1 MKLSKVKRLPLKV
14 GEGLHTHA
22 VVSEKEDIV
31 VLDKKDN
38 TESIKFQLSNTT
50 MLDHEEHASI
60 PLEKGTYSTPKIG
73 QQEFDPFPDGGT
85 VRERFD

>member
-31 VLDKKDN
+31 VVDSKN
-38 TESIKFQLSNTT
+38 NI
-50 MLDHEEHASI
+50 
-60 PLEKGTYSTPKIG
+60 
-73 QQEFDPFPDGGT
+73 
-85 VRERFD
+85 RF

>member
-31 VLDKKDN
+31 VVDSKDN

-50 MLDHEEHASI
+50 MLDHEEHENI
-60 PLEKGTYSTPKIG
+60 PLEKGMYSTG
-73 QQEFDPFPDGGT
+73 EQNEYDYFTDSVRTVFD
-85 VRERFD
+85 

>member
-31 VLDKKDN
+31 VVDSKN
-38 TESIKFQLSNTT
+38 SVRFQLSKTT
-50 MLDHEEHASI
+50 MLDHEEHENI
-60 PLEKGTYSTPKIG
+60 PLEKGMYSTG
-73 QQEFDPFPDGGT
+73 EQNEYDYFTDSVRTVFD
-85 VRERFD
+85 

>member
-31 VLDKKDN
+31 VVDSKN
-38 TESIKFQLSNTT
+38 NIRFQLSKTT
-50 MLDHEEHASI
+50 MLDHEEHENI
-60 PLEKGTYSTPKIG
+60 PLEKGMYSTG
-73 QQEFDPFPDGGT
+73 EQNEYDYFTDSVRTVFD
-85 VRERFD
+85 